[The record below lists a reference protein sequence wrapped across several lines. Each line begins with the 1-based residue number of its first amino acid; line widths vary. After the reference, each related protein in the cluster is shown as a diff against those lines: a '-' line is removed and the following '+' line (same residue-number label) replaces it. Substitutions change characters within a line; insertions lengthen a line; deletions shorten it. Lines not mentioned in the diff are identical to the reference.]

1 MVPNVARPYPTLS
14 IMTFVRGRIVSPQ
27 NAEVEF
33 GVPQNVS
40 MTSESP
46 TNVGSENLFCSSE
59 SRKLN

>member
-1 MVPNVARPYPTLS
+1 M
-14 IMTFVRGRIVSPQ
+14 SPQ

-59 SRKLN
+59 SGKLN